1 MKVRMPGWKSL
12 AVTLVIGSALIAS
25 GCGMMDRM
33 RDGRSATQGSKV
45 TLSGAEEVPPNTSTA
60 SGSGTIVVAPDG
72 AVSGNLETTGF
83 TPTMGHIHM
92 APRGSNGPV
101 IVPLTHSG
109 DGKWTVP
116 AGAKLTPEQLR
127 AYREGNLYVNVHSAK
142 YPGGEVR
149 AQLRP

>member
-1 MKVRMPGWKSL
+1 MKSRMPGWKSI
-12 AVTLVIGSALIAS
+12 AVTLVLGSALMAS

-33 RDGRSATQGSKV
+33 RDGRSAAQGSKV
-45 TLSGAEEVPPNTSTA
+45 TLSGAEEVPPNPSSA

-72 AVSGNLETTGF
+72 AVSGSLETTGF

-92 APRGSNGPV
+92 AARGANGPV
-101 IVPLTHSG
+101 IVPLTHLG

-127 AYREGNLYVNVHSAK
+127 AYREGNLYVNVHSVK

>member
-45 TLSGAEEVPPNTSTA
+45 TLSGAEEVPPNTT
-60 SGSGTIVVAPDG
+60 SGSGRGTITVAPDG
-72 AVSGNLETTGF
+72 TVSGSLQTTGF

>member
-1 MKVRMPGWKSL
+1 MKVRMPGWKSIAL
-12 AVTLVIGSALIAS
+12 TLVIGSALIAS

-45 TLSGAEEVPPNTSTA
+45 TLSGAEEVPPNTTSG
-60 SGSGTIVVAPDG
+60 SGSGTITVAPDG
-72 AVSGNLETTGF
+72 TVSGSLQTTGF

>member
-1 MKVRMPGWKSL
+1 MKAGMSGLKSIGVAL
-12 AVTLVIGSALIAS
+12 VLGSTLVAS

-33 RDGRSATQGSKV
+33 KDRGSAGQTSKV
-45 TLSGAEEVPPNTSTA
+45 TLSGAEEVPPNPSSA
-60 SGSGTIVVAPDG
+60 SGSGSIMVAPDG
-72 AVSGNLETTGF
+72 AVSGSLETSGF

-92 APRGSNGPV
+92 APKGSNGPV

-127 AYREGNLYVNVHSAK
+127 AYKEGNLYVNVHSAK
-142 YPGGEVR
+142 YPGGEIR